1 MSSLDRHA
9 LTWLHDH
16 HATISSDALRD
27 GGISLDQRKHLVQ
40 SGLLERVVD
49 GAYALGTVD
58 VGELERSAA
67 LCTSRPHLV
76 VAGPTAGRLWGL
88 RRSPQDG
95 LIHVIAPPHSHPCRE
110 PWVRAY
116 RTPLLAEEDIVRRD
130 DGIRLT
136 SPPRTVVDLTRYVEP
151 FALASVIEHALAR
164 QMCTVTTLVRTAG
177 QLATPGRP
185 WVRRFLTVLGQR
197 HPGAAAE
204 SEWELRVLN
213 ALVKRGVLGLERQV
227 WKLLPGY
234 GRARFDLAIPELQ
247 WVLEIDVHPDH
258 GLEGGA
264 ADKRRDRCA
273 RAIGWET
280 ERVGERDLVAR
291 FDATLDGLAHAI
303 HRRRA
308 QVEAL
313 RAAGLWPSCGER

>member
-9 LTWLHDH
+9 LSWLHDH
-16 HATISSDALRD
+16 HATISSEALRAS
-27 GGISLDQRKHLVQ
+27 GVTLDRRKNLVR
-40 SGLLERVVD
+40 SGLLERVGD
-49 GAYALGTVD
+49 GAYALGAVD
-58 VGELERSAA
+58 VNELERCAA
-67 LCTSRPHLV
+67 LCTSRHHLV

-116 RTPLLAEEDIVRRD
+116 RTPLLAEDEIVRRD

-151 FALASVIEHALAR
+151 FALASAIEHVLAR
-164 QMCTVTTLVRTAG
+164 QMCTVTTLARTAG
-177 QLATPGRP
+177 RLASPGRP
-185 WVRRFLTVLGQR
+185 WVRRFLAVLEQR

-204 SEWELRVLN
+204 SEWELRVCN
-213 ALVKRGVLGLERQV
+213 ALVQRGVSGLERQV
-227 WKLLPGY
+227 WTELPGY
-234 GRARFDLAIPELQ
+234 GRARFDIAIPELQ
-247 WVLEIDVHPDH
+247 WVLEIDIHPDH

-280 ERVGERDLVAR
+280 ERVGEQDLVAR
-291 FDATLDGLAHAI
+291 FDATIEGLVQAI
-303 HRRRA
+303 ERRRA
-308 QVEAL
+308 QVAAL
-313 RAAGLWPSCGER
+313 RAAGLWPS

>member
-16 HATISSDALRD
+16 HATISSEALRAS
-27 GGISLDQRKHLVQ
+27 GVTLDQRKHLVH

-49 GAYALGTVD
+49 GAYALGAVD
-58 VGELERSAA
+58 IDELERCAA
-67 LCTSRPHLV
+67 LCTGRHHLV

-88 RRSPQDG
+88 RRSPQDR
-95 LIHVIAPPHSHPCRE
+95 LIHVIAPPHSHPCRA

-116 RTPLLAEEDIVRRD
+116 RTSLLAEEEIVRRD

-136 SPPRTVVDLTRYVEP
+136 SPPRTVVDLTRYVDP
-151 FALASVIEHALAR
+151 LSLASVIEHVLAQ
-164 QMCTVTTLVRTAG
+164 QMSTVATLARTAG
-177 QLATPGRP
+177 RLASPGRP
-185 WVRRFLTVLGQR
+185 WVRRFLAVLEQR

-204 SEWELRVLN
+204 SEWELRVCD
-213 ALVKRGVLGLERQV
+213 ALVQRGVPGLERQV
-227 WKLLPGY
+227 WRELPDY
-234 GRARFDLAIPELQ
+234 GRARFDIAIPELQ
-247 WVLEIDVHPDH
+247 WALEIDIHPDH

-280 ERVGERDLVAR
+280 ERVGEGDLVAR
-291 FDATLDGLAHAI
+291 FEATISALVQAI

-308 QVEAL
+308 QVDAL
-313 RAAGLWPSCGER
+313 RAAGVWPL

>member
-9 LTWLHDH
+9 LEWLHDH
-16 HATISSDALRD
+16 HATISSEALRVS
-27 GGISLDQRKHLVQ
+27 GVTLDQRNNLVHG
-40 SGLLERVVD
+40 GLLVRVVD
-49 GAYALGTVD
+49 GAYALGAVD
-58 VGELERSAA
+58 VGELERCAA
-67 LCTSRPHLV
+67 LCTSRPELV

-88 RRSPQDG
+88 RRAPQDG
-95 LIHVIAPPHSHPCRE
+95 LIHVIAPPHSHPCRA

-116 RTPLLAEEDIVRRD
+116 RTPLLAEEEIVHRA

-151 FALASVIEHALAR
+151 VALESAIEHVLAR
-164 QMCTVTTLVRTAG
+164 RMCTPATLARTAR

-185 WVRRFLTVLGQR
+185 WVRRFLAVLEQR

-204 SEWELRVLN
+204 SEWELRVCN
-213 ALVKRGVLGLERQV
+213 ALLQRGVPDLERQV
-227 WKLLPGY
+227 WRELPGY
-234 GRARFDLAIPELQ
+234 GRARFDIAIPDLR
-247 WVLEIDVHPDH
+247 WALEIDIHPDH

-280 ERVGERDLVAR
+280 ERVGEHDLVTS
-291 FDATLDGLAHAI
+291 FEPTIGDLVQAI
-303 HRRRA
+303 RRRRA
-308 QVEAL
+308 QIDAL
-313 RAAGLWPSCGER
+313 RAADAWPPGR

>member
-16 HATISSDALRD
+16 HATISSEALRAS
-27 GGISLDQRKHLVQ
+27 GVTLDQRKHLVH

-49 GAYALGTVD
+49 GAYALGAVD
-58 VGELERSAA
+58 IDELERCAA
-67 LCTSRPHLV
+67 LCTSRDQLV

-95 LIHVIAPPHSHPCRE
+95 LIHLIAPPHSHPCRA

-116 RTPLLAEEDIVRRD
+116 RTSLLAEEEIVRRD

-136 SPPRTVVDLTRYVEP
+136 SPPRTVVDLTRYVDRLS
-151 FALASVIEHALAR
+151 LASVIEHVLAQ
-164 QMCTVTTLVRTAG
+164 QMSTVATLARTAG
-177 QLATPGRP
+177 RLASPGRP
-185 WVRRFLTVLGQR
+185 WVRRFLAVLEQR

-204 SEWELRVLN
+204 SEWELRVCD
-213 ALVKRGVLGLERQV
+213 ALVQRGVPGLERQV
-227 WKLLPGY
+227 WRELPGY
-234 GRARFDLAIPELQ
+234 GRARFDIAIPELQ
-247 WVLEIDVHPDH
+247 WALEIDIHPDH

-273 RAIGWET
+273 RTIGWET
-280 ERVGERDLVAR
+280 ERVGEGDLVAR
-291 FDATLDGLAHAI
+291 FEATISALVQAI

-308 QVEAL
+308 QVDAL
-313 RAAGLWPSCGER
+313 RAAGVWPL